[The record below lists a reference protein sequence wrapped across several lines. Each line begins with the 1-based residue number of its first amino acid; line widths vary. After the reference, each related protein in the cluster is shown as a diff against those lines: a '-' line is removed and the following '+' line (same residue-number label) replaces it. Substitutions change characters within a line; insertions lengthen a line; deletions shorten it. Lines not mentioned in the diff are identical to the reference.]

1 MIKFENNFICYSY
14 NILLLLN
21 MSALIFFGLF
31 SVFCGIMVYQH
42 SRLDDNT
49 KNILRQ
55 KDAEKKRLDKE
66 RNPYKY
72 HFHSRV

>member
-1 MIKFENNFICYSY
+1 
-14 NILLLLN
+14 
-21 MSALIFFGLF
+21 MSALVFLGLF

-42 SRLDDNT
+42 SKLDDNT